1 MKKLFFG
8 AMAIG
13 LMLLLFPAV
22 NANAGIVAG
31 HAPDRLTGTA
41 ADTLIDTVTVN
52 VIIPARIGLYVS
64 NDVTFDLSAT
74 AEPYLPAAF
83 PARYWST
90 APADPSVT
98 ATEAIQVFCNKAPT
112 TGWYLEAS
120 GADFS
125 ADVLISQI
133 HWAAHNAAAS
143 QPLANSFGTGWVQHQ
158 TGATKTTGWASYD
171 EDWEFELQADDPAGT
186 YTSWIAYRMYVDP

>member
-8 AMAIG
+8 VMAIG

-41 ADTLIDTVTVN
+41 SDTLIDTVTVN
-52 VIIPARIGLYVS
+52 INIPPRIGLYVS
-64 NDVTFDLSAT
+64 NDVTFDLST
-74 AEPYLPAAF
+74 TTEPYLPPSF
-83 PARYWST
+83 PYQYWAT
-90 APADPSVT
+90 DPGDPSGG
-98 ATEAIQVFCNKAPT
+98 ATEAIQVFCNQTPA
-112 TGWYLEAS
+112 TGWYLEAE

-125 ADVLISQI
+125 ADVTIDQI
-133 HWAAHNAAAS
+133 HWAAHDAS
-143 QPLANSFGTGWVQHQ
+143 ASHPLANKFSTGWTQHQ
-158 TGATKTTGWASYD
+158 TGTTRTTGWASYD
-171 EDWEFELQADDPAGT
+171 EDWEFELQTDDPAGT